1 MDYLYC
7 KPMLNLQI
15 KTVPDD
21 QQRYNTVGDYYV
33 DESGKR
39 VFVVSD
45 MHDWRYEMLVAI
57 HELVESSL
65 CRVRGITDDQ
75 IDAFDLAY
83 QAARPEGDVSEPG
96 DSTEAPYYHEHQF
109 ASKIEKIIADEL
121 GVDWD
126 DYFRVSDV
134 LMRNKEVI

>member
-33 DESGKR
+33 DENGKR
-39 VFVVSD
+39 VFVISD
-45 MHDWRYEMLVAI
+45 MHDWRYEILTAI
-57 HELVESSL
+57 HELVEGAL
-65 CRVRGITDDQ
+65 CRKRGITDDQ

-109 ASKIEKIIADEL
+109 ANKIERMLSDEL
-121 GVDWD
+121 EVDWD
-126 DYFRVSDV
+126 EYCRVVDV
-134 LMRNKEVI
+134 LMKDTKVA